1 MEVVLDK
8 SDAVKKYVL
17 SPTNTKTLV
26 NSYFNMFLTRKS
38 SSQREQ
44 NKIATNQQ
52 NNVALE
58 AINKIIALLKNMI
71 QKKKEKYYHLF
82 VFNEK
87 INLQEKINTLDG
99 KIQDVQKDLKN
110 VMNYKKRFVNRDE
123 WFNR

>member
-1 MEVVLDK
+1 
-8 SDAVKKYVL
+8 
-17 SPTNTKTLV
+17 
-26 NSYFNMFLTRKS
+26 MFLTRKS

-123 WFNR
+123 